1 MELIYSTGLC
11 GSKVEKNRGIIHEV
25 SHHTIIT
32 VLSVLPIELDIDLI
46 LCSL

>member
-25 SHHTIIT
+25 SHQTTIT
-32 VLSVLPIELDIDLI
+32 VLPIELDIDLI

>member
-11 GSKVEKNRGIIHEV
+11 ESKVEKNWGIINEE
-25 SHHTIIT
+25 SHHTTIT
-32 VLSVLPIELDIDLI
+32 VLPIELDIDLI